1 MNRRSASAPD
11 DLFEAIASLLDPS
24 QREYFYQ
31 RMLYFRHLRPEDELL
46 RLVEAI
52 GLLTLLI
59 REAPQAVAREREQMA
74 QLLET
79 SLATIHGAGEAGQA
93 YQRQLDARLSQLPA
107 DLAEGISPEAIAR
120 AITESLRQQFVQ
132 SGLPATA
139 DALSA
144 ISHQLT
150 QATGQFQRAAAE
162 LSLCAGRAD
171 EARRASDQMTTSVA
185 KATETAR
192 VAVETVREEFRLECV
207 RAMWLLCGTACLFGM
222 LLGIVFERSRIGGTP
237 IAPHAIAV
245 PAPIGEPSST
255 DSKPK
260 TPAAP
265 RHGTDVERRSNTHRT
280 AASAKSAKP
289 KA

>member
-1 MNRRSASAPD
+1 MTRPSPASTPE
-11 DLFEAIASLLDPS
+11 DLFEAIAELLEPG

-52 GLLTLLI
+52 GLLALLI
-59 REAPQAVAREREQMA
+59 REAPHAVTREREQMA

-79 SLATIHGAGEAGQA
+79 SLATIRAAGEAGQT
-93 YQRQLDARLSQLPA
+93 YQRQLDKRLKALPA
-107 DLAEGISPEAIAR
+107 DVVAGITPEAIAR

-139 DALSA
+139 DALTA

-150 QATGQFQRAAAE
+150 QATGQFQRAADQ
-162 LSLCAGRAD
+162 LSACAGRAE

-185 KATETAR
+185 TATETAR
-192 VAVETVREEFRLECV
+192 RTLDTVRREFRLECV
-207 RAMWLLCGTACLFGM
+207 RAVWLLCGTAV
-222 LLGIVFERSRIGGTP
+222 LLGILLGIAFERWRTGGTP
-237 IAPHAIAV
+237 ILPQASAV
-245 PAPIGEPSST
+245 PAPIGGPSST
-255 DSKPK
+255 EP
-260 TPAAP
+260 TPTGP
-265 RHGTDVERRSNTHRT
+265 RHGTDVERRSNTRRT
-280 AASAKSAKP
+280 PPGAEHAKP